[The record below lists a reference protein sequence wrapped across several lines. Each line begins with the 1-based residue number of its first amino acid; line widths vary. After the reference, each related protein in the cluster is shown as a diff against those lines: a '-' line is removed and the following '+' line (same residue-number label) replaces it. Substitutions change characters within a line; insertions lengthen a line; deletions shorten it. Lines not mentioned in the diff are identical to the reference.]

1 MGHLPGNPH
10 YESSHGTLVRIKG
23 KTMTFPESEN
33 VLRGAQVTATL
44 ALAYEQ
50 RTANLIQLFALG
62 KEPVAEFLDATALES
77 SAWDSL
83 AQQIAARTGLNE
95 GANK

>member
-1 MGHLPGNPH
+1 MSHLPGNPH
-10 YESSHGTLVRIKG
+10 YESSYGTLVRIEG

-50 RTANLIQLFALG
+50 RTANLIA
-62 KEPVAEFLDATALES
+62 
-77 SAWDSL
+77 L
-83 AQQIAARTGLNE
+83 AQMEHRNSPAVGFSPDYDYDNIMARLGLNE
-95 GANK
+95 GATK

>member
-1 MGHLPGNPH
+1 MSHLPGNPH
-10 YESSHGTLVRIKG
+10 YESSYGNLVRIEG

-50 RTANLIQLFALG
+50 RTANLLHAFEISLRAQSAGFN
-62 KEPVAEFLDATALES
+62 VDAKTI
-77 SAWDSL
+77 D
-83 AQQIAARTGLNE
+83 ARLGLNE